1 MVLCR
6 MIDPK
11 IKGDTYFMKQFD
23 YAITDEIGI
32 HARPAGQLAKEA
44 KNFQSAI
51 KISINGKEANVTKLM
66 AVMGLGVKKGDTVM
80 ITADGADEEE
90 AIAAMEQFMKDNL

>member
-1 MVLCR
+1 
-6 MIDPK
+6 
-11 IKGDTYFMKQFD
+11 MKQFD
-23 YAITDEIGI
+23 YVITDEIGI

-51 KISINGKEANVTKLM
+51 KISINGREANVTKLM
-66 AVMGLGVKKGDTVM
+66 AVMGLGIKNGNTVT

-90 AIAAMEQFMKDNL
+90 AIAAMEKFMKENL

>member
-1 MVLCR
+1 
-6 MIDPK
+6 
-11 IKGDTYFMKQFD
+11 MKQFE
-23 YAITDEIGI
+23 YVITDEIGI

-44 KNFQSAI
+44 KNFQSSI

-66 AVMGLGVKKGDTVM
+66 AVMGLGIKKGNTVT

-90 AIAAMEQFMKDNL
+90 AIAAMETFMKNNL